1 MNDNNKNIQEYFNQ
15 IGGALYSTVGMLS
28 VDPQD
33 VELNT
38 SKLVWILLTEAVAR
52 IKEPENI
59 LPWFYQQLNAICM
72 LDPEI
77 KEYFDN
83 FLDQHINFYIPFLL
97 FVKGENAEDLWE
109 EINRTFPSSQQE
121 ISALRLLLFTL
132 FINQPEYLFTN
143 DHWRYELPNPEEY
156 ASPDVCSVAKLG
168 QTLKYLIENCPDK
181 EVNVYTNWREILGSK
196 VLKVLPQKIK
206 PGFAEE
212 SPLFESLVFSLLHTS
227 ALLTQKNINS
237 VREYLKDSLKNP
249 LDIIAPDQ
257 LILIG
262 SLYGLVTKYEKN
274 SSWINDLEQR
284 RLLSGQALSLSLSLD
299 TSQQGKISITDPIVF
314 YSTRSGNLYD
324 FCTPFLKVLK
334 REYNQIEHFSEG
346 IYKKS
351 WGYLVNVGGAFQLE
365 IDHETDYFFRI

>member
-1 MNDNNKNIQEYFNQ
+1 MMNDNNIKIQEYFNQ

-52 IKEPENI
+52 IKEPEKI
-59 LPWFYQQLNAICM
+59 LPWFYQQLNTICM
-72 LDPEI
+72 LDPEM
-77 KEYFDN
+77 KGYFDS
-83 FLDQHINFYIPFLL
+83 FLEQHINFFILL
-97 FVKGENAEDLWE
+97 FLYVKREKADDFWE
-109 EINRTFPSSQQE
+109 EINRTFPSLQKE
-121 ISALRLLLFTL
+121 NDAYRRLLYTLFTD
-132 FINQPEYLFTN
+132 QPEYLFTN

-168 QTLKYLIENCPDK
+168 QTLKHLIENCPDE
-181 EVNVYTNWREILGSK
+181 EVDVYTNWREILGSK

-212 SPLFESLVFSLLHTS
+212 SSLFESLVFSLLHTS

-249 LDIIAPDQ
+249 LDVIAPDQ

-274 SSWINDLEQR
+274 SSWINDFEQR

-299 TSQQGKISITDPIVF
+299 LSQQEEILATNSIVF
-314 YSTRSGNLYD
+314 YSTKSGNLYD
-324 FCTPFLKVLK
+324 FCTPFLQVLK
-334 REYNQIEHFSEG
+334 REYKQIEDFSEG
-346 IYKKS
+346 IYMKS
-351 WGYLVNVGGAFQLE
+351 WEYLVNVGDAFQIKILYE
-365 IDHETDYFFRI
+365 ID